1 MSERSAVGRV
11 RSEGVVETESDGLGG
26 DTSAEA
32 AGAKKKELADG
43 GFFRFWGVEI
53 LEALSDRL
61 DEALLALALE
71 GIAGEAK
78 AGSKSG
84 GRPGA

>member
-11 RSEGVVETESDGLGG
+11 RSETESGDGLGG

-32 AGAKKKELADG
+32 GAKKKELDG

-53 LEALSDRL
+53 LEALSDRV

-71 GIAGEAK
+71 GISGGAR
-78 AGSKSG
+78 SKSG
-84 GRPGA
+84 GRPGD

>member
-61 DEALLALALE
+61 EALLALALE
-71 GIAGEAK
+71 GIAGAK
-78 AGSKSG
+78 ARSESG
-84 GRPGA
+84 GRPED